1 MKCFEREKELLID
14 YFKTTPV
21 ILIIFDLIAPIL
33 STIGTIYG
41 YIDSN
46 TPILLATFVLVVLFF
61 LIKIHRIK
69 KTCINIKSLYL
80 DEDTFLSHM
89 ITNITE
95 VRRFKEKDKIND
107 VNVEKIDMNFQIN
120 EPNPNNSV
128 QSDMDVTWKIHC
140 KTLEN
145 ELLNYHL
152 LCSKSES
159 KRGFNPQ
166 IKIREFTGTYS
177 ATITNLSNGLI
188 NHISLS
194 FRNGKLLSHS
204 DFELEI
210 ILEKYY
216 RFMWNDCEVLLINA
230 AMFGNSVE
238 KIRATILFKDS
249 RIANKNISVYEVN
262 PNNFSRLLVQ
272 QSPCQPCTNGTGY
285 IYCFEYNKKSSNKF
299 FIIAIPKN

>member
-95 VRRFKEKDKIND
+95 VRR
-107 VNVEKIDMNFQIN
+107 
-120 EPNPNNSV
+120 
-128 QSDMDVTWKIHC
+128 
-140 KTLEN
+140 
-145 ELLNYHL
+145 
-152 LCSKSES
+152 
-159 KRGFNPQ
+159 
-166 IKIREFTGTYS
+166 
-177 ATITNLSNGLI
+177 
-188 NHISLS
+188 
-194 FRNGKLLSHS
+194 
-204 DFELEI
+204 
-210 ILEKYY
+210 
-216 RFMWNDCEVLLINA
+216 
-230 AMFGNSVE
+230 
-238 KIRATILFKDS
+238 
-249 RIANKNISVYEVN
+249 
-262 PNNFSRLLVQ
+262 
-272 QSPCQPCTNGTGY
+272 
-285 IYCFEYNKKSSNKF
+285 
-299 FIIAIPKN
+299 

>member
-95 VRRFKEKDKIND
+95 VRRFKEKEKINA

-204 DFELEI
+204 DFELKI
-210 ILEKYY
+210 IL
-216 RFMWNDCEVLLINA
+216 
-230 AMFGNSVE
+230 
-238 KIRATILFKDS
+238 
-249 RIANKNISVYEVN
+249 
-262 PNNFSRLLVQ
+262 
-272 QSPCQPCTNGTGY
+272 
-285 IYCFEYNKKSSNKF
+285 
-299 FIIAIPKN
+299 